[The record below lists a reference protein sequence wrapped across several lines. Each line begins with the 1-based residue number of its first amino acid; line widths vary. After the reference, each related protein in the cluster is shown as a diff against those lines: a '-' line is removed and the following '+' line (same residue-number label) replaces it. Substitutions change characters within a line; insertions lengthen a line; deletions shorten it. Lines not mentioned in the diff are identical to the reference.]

1 MIDPRHIGHSGSV
14 DCKMKVK
21 LFELTK
27 KCETDGKWSFP
38 KVSLFIFRNHKFLK
52 TSTNADT
59 SDIKMVQFVD
69 FSLNN
74 ANRNNLLAQIP
85 QLALQIIGADSHL

>member
-1 MIDPRHIGHSGSV
+1 M
-14 DCKMKVK
+14 
-21 LFELTK
+21 LTPP
-27 KCETDGKWSFP
+27 S
-38 KVSLFIFRNHKFLK
+38 
-52 TSTNADT
+52 
-59 SDIKMVQFVD
+59 SDIQMVQFVD

>member
-1 MIDPRHIGHSGSV
+1 MTVLFRMPEELGVMALRMLVVPCSGS
-14 DCKMKVK
+14 
-21 LFELTK
+21 
-27 KCETDGKWSFP
+27 G
-38 KVSLFIFRNHKFLK
+38 HKFLK